1 MTDVNTVLRD
11 LLLGPFYVLN
21 FTSSAVDPADAT
33 PLFVGASGL
42 TTAVEGLAK
51 IRFRHKGH
59 IMAADVSML
68 VLGTLGSA
76 EVGTVAIRVNA
87 TTDYVISA
95 AVPYTGQIQTVSNT
109 ALNSGVG
116 VPVAVGDTIEIKIT
130 PPTWATTNP
139 TTVVHFGSLFVREE
153 GL

>member
-1 MTDVNTVLRD
+1 MPDVNTVLRD

-33 PLFVGASGL
+33 PLFVGGSGL

-59 IMAADVSML
+59 IMAADVSTL

-76 EVGTVAIRVNA
+76 ELSTAAIRLNA

-95 AVPYTGQIQTVSNT
+95 AVSYAAQGQMASNA
-109 ALNSGVG
+109 ALNGGVG
-116 VPVAVGDTIEIKIT
+116 VPFATGDTIEIKVT
-130 PPTWATTNP
+130 PPTWGTNP
-139 TTVVHFGSLFVREE
+139 TTVVHFGSLLIRAE